1 MNEQLLKMNGLS
13 LEILDALSF
22 ESHLGIPLKK
32 NLHYFDKDLLIA
44 ELVAMTEWLDEQEI
58 LSDIALDYR
67 VKSLDS
73 ILLKYDRY
81 YPDHQTRKVFNDIL
95 GFRAFCDDY
104 NQILEKESLQ
114 FRIADMSS
122 GKAIDDGYRGVHV
135 YYQKSGKHYPI
146 EIQFNTL
153 FDRQLNNWLH
163 DYLYKKNYP
172 IETGRIMREKYESG
186 LIRNEHEFDAHGCF
200 ALKTTHGKHL
210 VELKRELNKAV
221 GYKGVQIVTISRPTA
236 YGEYAPYR
244 FVDTEQ
250 EFQTLVKGLR
260 P

>member
-13 LEILDALSF
+13 VEILDTLSF
-22 ESHLGIPLKK
+22 ESHLGIPLKN

-58 LSDIALDYR
+58 LSGIALDYR

-95 GFRAFCDDY
+95 GFRAFCD
-104 NQILEKESLQ
+104 
-114 FRIADMSS
+114 MSS
-122 GKAIDDGYRGVHV
+122 GKAVDDGYRGVHV
-135 YYQKSGKHYPI
+135 YYQKSGKYYPI

-163 DYLYKKNYP
+163 DYLYKKDYP
-172 IETGRIMREKYESG
+172 IETGRILREKYESG
-186 LIRNEHEFDAHGCF
+186 LIRNEHEF
-200 ALKTTHGKHL
+200 KE
-210 VELKRELNKAV
+210 VLNNV
-221 GYKGVQIVTISRPTA
+221 LSGSERS
-236 YGEYAPYR
+236 
-244 FVDTEQ
+244 
-250 EFQTLVKGLR
+250 
-260 P
+260 

>member
-13 LEILDALSF
+13 TEILDGLSF

-32 NLHYFDKDLLIA
+32 NMHYFDKDLLIA
-44 ELVAMTEWLDEQEI
+44 ELIMMTEWLDEQEI

-81 YPDHQTRKVFNDIL
+81 YPDYQTRKVFNDIL
-95 GFRAFCDDY
+95 GFRAFCDSY
-104 NQILEKESLQ
+104 NQVLEAATSQ
-114 FRIADMSS
+114 FRVVDMTI
-122 GKAIDDGYRGVHV
+122 GKAADDGYRGVHV

-172 IETGRIMREKYESG
+172 IEAGKIMRDKYESG
-186 LIRNEHEFDAHGCF
+186 SIRNEHEFKEV
-200 ALKTTHGKHL
+200 LKDVL
-210 VELKRELNKAV
+210 PCC
-221 GYKGVQIVTISRPTA
+221 KG
-236 YGEYAPYR
+236 
-244 FVDTEQ
+244 
-250 EFQTLVKGLR
+250 
-260 P
+260 